1 LNSQRALKSTMK
13 NIFLAL
19 ILIGLTPKLY
29 AQRPQGGGP
38 GNFTK
43 LKIEGAVID
52 KETQEPLEYATI
64 SLVNERFPERIQ
76 GGITDTKGKFN
87 LEVFPGKY
95 DVTVEYI
102 GFDKI
107 TLKDKM
113 IQSNVDLGT
122 FQLEIAAEALEG
134 VELVGERTEV
144 EIRLDKRIYNVG
156 KDITVRGGSVADV
169 LDNVPSVSVDVE
181 GNVALRGNENVR
193 ILING
198 KPSGLVGLSG
208 PQGLR
213 SLPAESIEKVEVV
226 TSPSARYEA
235 SGTAGILNIIL
246 KKEELEGFNGSF
258 IVNGGLPTTYGGN
271 ATLNWRTKKMN
282 IFSTT
287 SLRNSESRGGGIFE
301 SENFNPVSFVNEDRD
316 YQRNRNSVFFNLGAE
331 YYFDD
336 KTSLVVSGF
345 VRKSNNESNNTTE
358 IDNLNSAGVVIDQFG
373 RYQFEEELD
382 NSQQLTAN
390 FTKKFDDKGHELI
403 IEFQTEA
410 SGENE
415 SDLAENTRTFNQES
429 DTTEDQKRTLLQM
442 DYVWP
447 VNENTQF
454 ELGYRGDYSFQET
467 DYNVFDLLDSGR
479 TVNNQLTNFLGF
491 TQNVNAAY
499 TQFGQ
504 KIDKFSYLMGLR
516 MEKTHIEIDQKTADI
531 YKEKDY
537 LDWFPTLNFSFEFT
551 EKENITLGYSRRIR
565 RPRSWSL
572 NPFRSLTSLTF
583 FRQGNPDLDPSYSN
597 LFDFG
602 YLKRWDKF
610 TFNGS
615 VYYQKATQVIERI
628 TESTGAFV
636 VVSEDPL
643 IELPEFR
650 STSVNISENIRTG
663 TEFTLTYTP
672 KRKVR
677 ISGNFNIFNS
687 ETIGSYKG
695 IALDREIV
703 SWFARI
709 NSSFPLPFGIN
720 TQLNGFYFGPRAN
733 AQTESKGVV
742 QFSGALNKPMFNDKA
757 TLSFRVSDILNSSR
771 RKSTTETADFRNY
784 TEFQWRQPSYIF
796 TFTYRI
802 NERKMDRRRNNR
814 GGQFDGG
821 GGEEPEF

>member
-1 LNSQRALKSTMK
+1 MK
-13 NIFLAL
+13 KNL
-19 ILIGLTPKLY
+19 IACLLLGSLINLY
-29 AQRPQGGGP
+29 GQRPSGP
-38 GNFTK
+38 PNTGNAP
-43 LKIEGAVID
+43 KIKITGIVLD
-52 KETQEPLEYATI
+52 KETQEPLEYATL
-64 SLVNERFPERIQ
+64 SLVNENFPDRIQ
-76 GGITDTKGKFN
+76 GGITDVNGKFD
-87 LEVFPGKY
+87 LEIFPGKY
-95 DVTVEYI
+95 NVTIEYI

-107 TLKDKM
+107 TLLDRTITNSENFGKFELD
-113 IQSNVDLGT
+113 
-122 FQLEIAAEALEG
+122 IAAESLNE

-181 GNVALRGNENVR
+181 GNIALRGNENVR

-246 KKEELEGFNGSF
+246 KKEELEGFNGS
-258 IVNGGLPTTYGGN
+258 IILNGGFPTTYGGN
-271 ATLNWRTKKMN
+271 ATLNWRTKKIN

-287 SLRNSESRGGGIFE
+287 SYRDSESRGGGIFE
-301 SENFNPVSFVNEDRD
+301 SENFNPVRFVNEDRD
-316 YQRNRNSVFFNLGAE
+316 YERNRKSVFLNLGAE
-331 YYFDD
+331 YLFDD
-336 KTSLVVSGF
+336 NTSLTVSGF
-345 VRKSNNESNNTTE
+345 IRRSDNGSTNTTE
-358 IDNLNSAGVVIDQFG
+358 IENLSSNGIIIDRFG
-373 RYQFEEELD
+373 RYQFEEEID
-382 NSQQLTAN
+382 NSQQFTAN
-390 FTKKFDDKGHELI
+390 FTKKFNDKGHELV
-403 IEFQTEA
+403 IEFQSEI
-410 SGENE
+410 SGEDEN
-415 SDLAENTRTFNQES
+415 DLAENTSTFNQES
-429 DTTEDQKRTLLQM
+429 STTEEQKRTLLQL

-447 VNENTQF
+447 INENTQF
-454 ELGYRGDYSFQET
+454 ELGYRGNFSFQET
-467 DYNVFDLLDSGR
+467 DYNVFDLLDSGK
-479 TVNNQLTNFLGF
+479 TQNIQLTNFLGF

-504 KIDKFSYLMGLR
+504 KIDQFSYLMGLR
-516 MEKTHIEIDQKTADI
+516 MEKTHIEIDQKTANI

-537 LDWFPTLNFSFEFT
+537 TDWFPTLNLSYEFN
-551 EKENITLGYSRRIR
+551 EKENVTIGYSRRVR

-597 LFDFG
+597 LVDLG

-628 TESTGAFV
+628 TEATGELV
-636 VVSEDPL
+636 VVSQDPL
-643 IELPEFR
+643 VELPEFR
-650 STSVNISENIRTG
+650 STSVNLSENARTG

-695 IALDREIV
+695 VPLDREII
-703 SWFARI
+703 SWFARV

-720 TQLNGFYFGPRAN
+720 TQLRGFYFGPRAN
-733 AQTESKGVV
+733 AQTESKGVLT
-742 QFSGALNKPMFNDKA
+742 FSGALNKSMFKDKA
-757 TLSFRVSDILNSSR
+757 TLSFQASDILNSSR

-784 TEFQWRQPSYIF
+784 TEFQWRRPTYIF
-796 TFTYRI
+796 TFTYKI
-802 NERKMDRRRNNR
+802 NERKNQRRRNNR
-814 GGQFDGG
+814 GDNFDSGDGG
-821 GGEEPEF
+821 GEDF

>member
-1 LNSQRALKSTMK
+1 MK
-13 NIFLAL
+13 NKFFALLFLGL
-19 ILIGLTPKLY
+19 ISTLF

-38 GNFTK
+38 GNFSK
-43 LKIEGAVID
+43 LKLTGIVVD

-64 SLVNERFPERIQ
+64 SLINKRFPERIQ
-76 GGITDTKGKFN
+76 GGITDAKGNFN
-87 LEVFPGKY
+87 LEVFPGQY
-95 DVTVEYI
+95 TISIEYI

-107 TLKDKM
+107 NIENKVLRE
-113 IQSNVDLGT
+113 NEDLGRIE
-122 FQLEIAAEALEG
+122 LEIAAETLQE

-181 GNVALRGNENVR
+181 GNIALRGNENVR

-258 IVNGGLPTTYGGN
+258 ILNGGFPTTYGGN
-271 ATLNWRTKKMN
+271 ATLNWRTKKLN
-282 IFSTT
+282 LFSTT

-301 SENFNPVSFVNEDRD
+301 SENFNPVRFVNEDRD
-316 YQRNRNSVFFNLGAE
+316 YQRFRNSIFFNLGAE
-331 YYFDD
+331 YFFND
-336 KTSLVVSGF
+336 KTSLTVSGF

-358 IDNLNSAGVVIDQFG
+358 IENLNASGLVIDRFG
-373 RYQFEEELD
+373 RYQFEEEVD
-382 NSQQLTAN
+382 NSQQFTAN

-410 SGENE
+410 SGEDE
-415 SDLAENTRTFNQES
+415 SDLAENTSTFNQES
-429 DTTEDQKRTLLQM
+429 ETLEDQSRTLLQM

-454 ELGYRGDYSFQET
+454 ELGYRGNFSTQET
-467 DYNVFDLLDSGR
+467 EYNVFDLLESGR
-479 TVNNQLTNFLGF
+479 TPNVQLTNFLGF

-504 KIDKFSYLMGLR
+504 KIEQFSYLMGLR
-516 MEKTHIEIDQKTADI
+516 MEKTHIEIDQRTSNI

-537 LDWFPTLNFSFEFT
+537 TDWFPTLNLSFEFSD
-551 EKENITLGYSRRIR
+551 KENITLGYSRRIR

-583 FRQGNPDLDPSYSN
+583 FREGNPDLDPSYSN
-597 LFDFG
+597 LYDLG

-615 VYYQKATQVIERI
+615 IYYQKATQVIERI
-628 TESTGAFV
+628 TEATGELV

-643 IELPEFR
+643 VELPQFR
-650 STSVNISENIRTG
+650 STSINLSENARTG
-663 TEFTLTYTP
+663 TEFTLTYSP
-672 KRKVR
+672 KRRVR

-695 IALDREIV
+695 VALDREII
-703 SWFARI
+703 SWFARL
-709 NSSFPLPFGIN
+709 NSSFPMPFGIN
-720 TQLNGFYFGPRAN
+720 TQFNGFYFGPRAN
-733 AQTESKGVV
+733 AQTESKGIVT
-742 QFSGALNKPMFNDKA
+742 FSGALNKPMLNDKA
-757 TLSFRVSDILNSSR
+757 TLSFRVSDILNSSK

-784 TEFQWRQPSYIF
+784 TEFQWRQPTYIF
-796 TFTYRI
+796 TFTYRV

-814 GGQFDGG
+814 GQNFGDGD
-821 GGEEPEF
+821 EQPDF

>member
-1 LNSQRALKSTMK
+1 MKRLIVALLLFGISLAAYSQ
-13 NIFLAL
+13 
-19 ILIGLTPKLY
+19 
-29 AQRPQGGGP
+29 GP
-38 GNFTK
+38 NNTNFRK
-43 LKIEGAVID
+43 IKIEGIVVD

-64 SLVNERFPERIQ
+64 SLLNERFPERIQ
-76 GGITDTKGKFN
+76 GGITDAQGKFN

-95 DVTVEYI
+95 NITLEYI

-107 TLKDKM
+107 TLKDKL
-113 IQSNVDLGT
+113 ISANQNFGT
-122 FQLEIAAEALEG
+122 FELEIAAESLNEI
-134 VELVGERTEV
+134 ELVGERTEV

-181 GNVALRGNENVR
+181 GNIALRGNENVR

-258 IVNGGLPTTYGGN
+258 IVNGGFPTTYGGN
-271 ATLNWRTKKMN
+271 ATLNWRTKKLN

-301 SENFNPVSFVNEDRD
+301 SENFDPVRFVNENRD
-316 YQRNRNSVFFNLGAE
+316 YQRNRNSIFFNLGAE
-331 YYFDD
+331 YLFDEN
-336 KTSLVVSGF
+336 TSLTLSGF
-345 VRKSNNESNNTTE
+345 VRRSNNESNNTTE
-358 IDNLNSAGVVIDQFG
+358 IDNLNPSGQIIDEFG
-373 RYQFEEELD
+373 RYQSEEEVD
-382 NSQQLTAN
+382 DSQQFTVN
-390 FTKKFDDKGHELI
+390 FTKKFDEKGHELI

-410 SGENE
+410 SGEDE
-415 SDLAENTRTFNQES
+415 SDLAENTRTFDQES
-429 DTTEDQKRTLLQM
+429 ESLEDQKRTLLQM

-447 VNENTQF
+447 INENTQF
-454 ELGYRGDYSFQET
+454 ELGYRGNFSLQET
-467 DYNVFDLLDSGR
+467 EYNVFDLLDAGR
-479 TVNNQLTNFLGF
+479 TPNTQLTNFLGF

-504 KIDKFSYLMGLR
+504 KINKFSYLMGLR
-516 MEKTHIEIDQKTADI
+516 MEKTHIEIDQRTSNI

-537 LDWFPTLNFSFEFT
+537 TDWFPTLNLSFEFSQ
-551 EKENITLGYSRRIR
+551 KENVTLGYSRRIR

-597 LFDFG
+597 LLDLG

-628 TESTGAFV
+628 TEATGELV
-636 VVSEDPL
+636 QVSQNPL
-643 IELPEFR
+643 VELPEFR
-650 STSVNISENIRTG
+650 FTSINLSENIRTG

-687 ETIGSYKG
+687 ETIGTYKG
-695 IALDREIV
+695 VALDRDIV
-703 SWFARI
+703 SWFARV
-709 NSSFPLPFGIN
+709 NSSFPLPLGIN
-720 TQLNGFYFGPRAN
+720 AQLRGFYFGPRAN
-733 AQTESKGVV
+733 AQTESKGIIT
-742 QFSGALNKPMFNDKA
+742 FSGALNKPMFKDKG

-784 TEFQWRQPSYIF
+784 TEFQWRQPTYVF

-802 NERKMDRRRNNR
+802 NERKNDRKRNNR
-814 GGQFDGG
+814 GNYSGG
-821 GGEEPEF
+821 GDEEPEF

>member
-1 LNSQRALKSTMK
+1 MK
-13 NIFLAL
+13 NKFFALLFLGL
-19 ILIGLTPKLY
+19 ISTLF

-38 GNFTK
+38 GNFSK
-43 LKIEGAVID
+43 LKLTGIVLD
-52 KETQEPLEYATI
+52 KETREPLEYATI
-64 SLVNERFPERIQ
+64 SLTNKRFPERIQ
-76 GGITDTKGKFN
+76 GGITDAKGNFN
-87 LEVFPGKY
+87 LEVFPGQY
-95 DVTVEYI
+95 TISIEYI

-107 TLKDKM
+107 NIENKDLRE
-113 IQSNVDLGT
+113 NEDLGRIE
-122 FQLEIAAEALEG
+122 LEIAAETLQE

-181 GNVALRGNENVR
+181 GNIALRGNENVR

-258 IVNGGLPTTYGGN
+258 ILNGGFPTTYGGN
-271 ATLNWRTKKMN
+271 ATLNWRTKKLN
-282 IFSTT
+282 LFSTT

-301 SENFNPVSFVNEDRD
+301 SENFNPVRFVNEDRD
-316 YQRNRNSVFFNLGAE
+316 YQRFRNSIFFNLGAE
-331 YYFDD
+331 YFFDD
-336 KTSLVVSGF
+336 KTSLTVSGF

-358 IDNLNSAGVVIDQFG
+358 IENLNASGLVIDRFG
-373 RYQFEEELD
+373 RYQFEEEVD
-382 NSQQLTAN
+382 NSQQFTAN

-410 SGENE
+410 SGEDE
-415 SDLAENTRTFNQES
+415 SDFAENTSTFNQES
-429 DTTEDQKRTLLQM
+429 ETLEDQSRTLLQM

-454 ELGYRGDYSFQET
+454 ELGYRGNFSTQET
-467 DYNVFDLLDSGR
+467 DYNVFDLLESGR
-479 TVNNQLTNFLGF
+479 TPNVQLTNFLGF

-504 KIDKFSYLMGLR
+504 KIEQFSYLMGLR
-516 MEKTHIEIDQKTADI
+516 MEKTHIEIDQRTSNI

-537 LDWFPTLNFSFEFT
+537 TDWFPTLNLSYEFS

-583 FRQGNPDLDPSYSN
+583 FREGNPDLDPSYSN
-597 LFDFG
+597 LYDLG

-615 VYYQKATQVIERI
+615 IYYQKATQVIERI
-628 TESTGAFV
+628 TEATGELV

-643 IELPEFR
+643 VELPQFR
-650 STSVNISENIRTG
+650 STSINLSENARTG

-672 KRKVR
+672 KRRVR

-695 IALDREIV
+695 VALDREII
-703 SWFARI
+703 SWFARL
-709 NSSFPLPFGIN
+709 NSSFPIPFGIN
-720 TQLNGFYFGPRAN
+720 TQFNGFYFGPRAN

-742 QFSGALNKPMFNDKA
+742 TFSGALNKPLFNDKA
-757 TLSFRVSDILNSSR
+757 TLSFRVSDILNSSK

-814 GGQFDGG
+814 GQNFGDGD
-821 GGEEPEF
+821 EQPDF

>member
-1 LNSQRALKSTMK
+1 MK
-13 NIFLAL
+13 KNL
-19 ILIGLTPKLY
+19 IACLLLGSLINLY
-29 AQRPQGGGP
+29 GQRPSGP
-38 GNFTK
+38 PNTGNAP
-43 LKIEGAVID
+43 KIKITGIVLD
-52 KETQEPLEYATI
+52 KETQEPLEYATL
-64 SLVNERFPERIQ
+64 SLVNKNFPDRIQ
-76 GGITDTKGKFN
+76 GGITDVNGKFD
-87 LEVFPGKY
+87 LEIFPGKY
-95 DVTVEYI
+95 NVTIEYI

-107 TLKDKM
+107 TLLDRTITNSENFGKFELD
-113 IQSNVDLGT
+113 
-122 FQLEIAAEALEG
+122 IAAESLNE

-181 GNVALRGNENVR
+181 GNIALRGNENVR

-246 KKEELEGFNGSF
+246 KKEELEGFNGS
-258 IVNGGLPTTYGGN
+258 IILNGGFPTTYGGN
-271 ATLNWRTKKMN
+271 ATLNWRTKKIN

-287 SLRNSESRGGGIFE
+287 SYRDSESRGGGIFE
-301 SENFNPVSFVNEDRD
+301 SENFNPVRFVNEDRD
-316 YQRNRNSVFFNLGAE
+316 YERNRKSVFLNLGAE
-331 YYFDD
+331 YLFDD
-336 KTSLVVSGF
+336 NTSLTVSGF
-345 VRKSNNESNNTTE
+345 IRRSDNGSTNTTE
-358 IDNLNSAGVVIDQFG
+358 IENLSANGIIIDRFG
-373 RYQFEEELD
+373 RYQFEEEID
-382 NSQQLTAN
+382 NSQQFTAN
-390 FTKKFDDKGHELI
+390 FTKKFNDKGHELV
-403 IEFQTEA
+403 IEFQSEI
-410 SGENE
+410 SGEDEN
-415 SDLAENTRTFNQES
+415 DLAENTSTFNQES
-429 DTTEDQKRTLLQM
+429 STTEEQKRTLLQL

-447 VNENTQF
+447 INENTQF
-454 ELGYRGDYSFQET
+454 ELGYRGNFSFQET
-467 DYNVFDLLDSGR
+467 DYNVFDLLDSGK
-479 TVNNQLTNFLGF
+479 TQNIQLTNFLGF

-504 KIDKFSYLMGLR
+504 KIDQFSYLMGLR
-516 MEKTHIEIDQKTADI
+516 MEKTHIEIDQKTANI

-537 LDWFPTLNFSFEFT
+537 TDWFPTLNLSYEFN
-551 EKENITLGYSRRIR
+551 EKENVTLGYSRRVR

-597 LFDFG
+597 LVDLG

-628 TESTGAFV
+628 TEATGELV
-636 VVSEDPL
+636 VVSQDPL
-643 IELPEFR
+643 VELPEFR
-650 STSVNISENIRTG
+650 STSVNLSENARTG

-695 IALDREIV
+695 VPLDREII
-703 SWFARI
+703 SWFARV

-720 TQLNGFYFGPRAN
+720 TQLRGFYFGPRAN
-733 AQTESKGVV
+733 AQTESKGVLT
-742 QFSGALNKPMFNDKA
+742 FSGALNKSMFKDKA
-757 TLSFRVSDILNSSR
+757 TLSFQASDILNSSR

-784 TEFQWRQPSYIF
+784 TEFQWRQPTYIF
-796 TFTYRI
+796 TFTYKI
-802 NERKMDRRRNNR
+802 NERKNQRRRNNR
-814 GGQFDGG
+814 GDNFDSGDGG
-821 GGEEPEF
+821 GEDF

>member
-1 LNSQRALKSTMK
+1 MK
-13 NIFLAL
+13 NKFFALLFLGL
-19 ILIGLTPKLY
+19 ISTLF

-38 GNFTK
+38 GNFSK
-43 LKIEGAVID
+43 LKLTGIVLD

-64 SLVNERFPERIQ
+64 SLTNKRFPERIQ
-76 GGITDTKGKFN
+76 GGITDAKGNFN
-87 LEVFPGKY
+87 LEVFPGQY
-95 DVTVEYI
+95 TISIEYI

-107 TLKDKM
+107 NIENKDLRE
-113 IQSNVDLGT
+113 NEDLGRIE
-122 FQLEIAAEALEG
+122 LEIAAETLQE

-181 GNVALRGNENVR
+181 GNIALRGNENVR

-258 IVNGGLPTTYGGN
+258 ILNGGFPTTYGGN
-271 ATLNWRTKKMN
+271 ATLNWRTKKLN
-282 IFSTT
+282 LFSTT

-301 SENFNPVSFVNEDRD
+301 SENFNPIRFVNENRD
-316 YQRNRNSVFFNLGAE
+316 YQRFRNSIFFNLGAE
-331 YYFDD
+331 YFFDD
-336 KTSLVVSGF
+336 KTSLTVSGF

-358 IDNLNSAGVVIDQFG
+358 IENLNASGLVIDRFG
-373 RYQFEEELD
+373 RYQFEEEVD
-382 NSQQLTAN
+382 NSQQFTAN

-410 SGENE
+410 SGEDE
-415 SDLAENTRTFNQES
+415 SDFAENTSTFNQES
-429 DTTEDQKRTLLQM
+429 ETLEDQSRTLLQM

-454 ELGYRGDYSFQET
+454 ELGYRGNFSTQET
-467 DYNVFDLLDSGR
+467 DYNVFDLLESGR
-479 TVNNQLTNFLGF
+479 TPNVQLTNFLGF

-504 KIDKFSYLMGLR
+504 KIEQFSYLMGLR
-516 MEKTHIEIDQKTADI
+516 MEKTHIEIDQRTSNI

-537 LDWFPTLNFSFEFT
+537 TDWFPTLNLSYEFS

-583 FRQGNPDLDPSYSN
+583 FREGNPDLDPSYSN
-597 LFDFG
+597 LYDLG

-615 VYYQKATQVIERI
+615 IYYQKATQVIERI
-628 TESTGAFV
+628 TEATGELV

-643 IELPEFR
+643 VELPQFR
-650 STSVNISENIRTG
+650 STSINLSENARTG

-672 KRKVR
+672 KRRVR

-695 IALDREIV
+695 VALDREII
-703 SWFARI
+703 SWFARL
-709 NSSFPLPFGIN
+709 NSSFPIPFGIN
-720 TQLNGFYFGPRAN
+720 TQFNGFYFGPRAN

-742 QFSGALNKPMFNDKA
+742 TFSGALNKPLFNDKA
-757 TLSFRVSDILNSSR
+757 TLSFRVSDILNSSK

-814 GGQFDGG
+814 GQNFGDGD
-821 GGEEPEF
+821 EQPDF

>member
-1 LNSQRALKSTMK
+1 MK
-13 NIFLAL
+13 NKFFALLFLGL
-19 ILIGLTPKLY
+19 ISTLF

-38 GNFTK
+38 GNFSK
-43 LKIEGAVID
+43 LKLTGIVLD
-52 KETQEPLEYATI
+52 KETREPLEYATI
-64 SLVNERFPERIQ
+64 SLTNKRFPERIQ
-76 GGITDTKGKFN
+76 GGITDAKGNFN
-87 LEVFPGKY
+87 LEVFPGQY
-95 DVTVEYI
+95 TISIEYI

-107 TLKDKM
+107 NIENKVLRE
-113 IQSNVDLGT
+113 NEDLGRIE
-122 FQLEIAAEALEG
+122 LEIAAETLQE

-181 GNVALRGNENVR
+181 GNIALRGNENVR

-258 IVNGGLPTTYGGN
+258 ILNGGFPTTYGGN
-271 ATLNWRTKKMN
+271 ATLNWRTKKLN
-282 IFSTT
+282 LFSTT

-301 SENFNPVSFVNEDRD
+301 SENFNPVRFVNEDRD
-316 YQRNRNSVFFNLGAE
+316 YQRFRNSIFFNLGAE
-331 YYFDD
+331 YFFND
-336 KTSLVVSGF
+336 KTSLTVSGF

-358 IDNLNSAGVVIDQFG
+358 IENLNASGLVIDRFG
-373 RYQFEEELD
+373 RYQFEEEVD
-382 NSQQLTAN
+382 NSQQFTAN

-410 SGENE
+410 SGEDE
-415 SDLAENTRTFNQES
+415 SDFAENTSTFNQES
-429 DTTEDQKRTLLQM
+429 ETLEDQSRTLLQM

-454 ELGYRGDYSFQET
+454 ELGYRGNFSTQET
-467 DYNVFDLLDSGR
+467 DYNVFDLLESGR
-479 TVNNQLTNFLGF
+479 TPNVQLTNFLGF

-504 KIDKFSYLMGLR
+504 KIEQFSYLMGLR
-516 MEKTHIEIDQKTADI
+516 MEKTHIEIDQRTSNI

-537 LDWFPTLNFSFEFT
+537 TDWFPTLNLSYEFS

-583 FRQGNPDLDPSYSN
+583 FREGNPDLDPSYSN
-597 LFDFG
+597 LYDLG

-615 VYYQKATQVIERI
+615 IYYQKATQVIERI
-628 TESTGAFV
+628 TEATGELV

-643 IELPEFR
+643 VELPQFR
-650 STSVNISENIRTG
+650 STSINLSENARTG

-672 KRKVR
+672 KRRVR

-695 IALDREIV
+695 VALDREII
-703 SWFARI
+703 SWFARL
-709 NSSFPLPFGIN
+709 NSSFPIPFGIN
-720 TQLNGFYFGPRAN
+720 TQFNGFYFGPRAN

-742 QFSGALNKPMFNDKA
+742 TFSGALNKPLFNDKA
-757 TLSFRVSDILNSSR
+757 TLSFRVSDILNSSK

-814 GGQFDGG
+814 GQNFGDGD
-821 GGEEPEF
+821 EQPDF

>member
-1 LNSQRALKSTMK
+1 MK
-13 NIFLAL
+13 NKFFALLFLGL
-19 ILIGLTPKLY
+19 ISTLF

-38 GNFTK
+38 GNFSK
-43 LKIEGAVID
+43 LKLTGIVLD

-64 SLVNERFPERIQ
+64 SLINKRFPERIQ
-76 GGITDTKGKFN
+76 GGITDAKGNFN
-87 LEVFPGKY
+87 LEVFPGQY
-95 DVTVEYI
+95 TISIEYI

-107 TLKDKM
+107 NIENKVLRE
-113 IQSNVDLGT
+113 NEDLGRIE
-122 FQLEIAAEALEG
+122 LEIAAETLQE

-181 GNVALRGNENVR
+181 GNIALRGNENVR

-258 IVNGGLPTTYGGN
+258 ILNGGFPTTYGGN
-271 ATLNWRTKKMN
+271 ATLNWRTKKLN
-282 IFSTT
+282 LFSTT

-301 SENFNPVSFVNEDRD
+301 SENFNPIRFVNEDRD
-316 YQRNRNSVFFNLGAE
+316 YQRFRNSIFFNLGAE
-331 YYFDD
+331 YFFND
-336 KTSLVVSGF
+336 KTSLTVSGF

-358 IDNLNSAGVVIDQFG
+358 IENLNASGLVIDRFG
-373 RYQFEEELD
+373 RYQFEEEVD
-382 NSQQLTAN
+382 NSQQFTAN
-390 FTKKFDDKGHELI
+390 FTKKFDEKGHELI

-410 SGENE
+410 SGEDE
-415 SDLAENTRTFNQES
+415 SDLAENTSTFNQES
-429 DTTEDQKRTLLQM
+429 ETLEDQSRTLLQM

-454 ELGYRGDYSFQET
+454 ELGYRGNFSTQET
-467 DYNVFDLLDSGR
+467 DYNVFDLLESGR
-479 TVNNQLTNFLGF
+479 TPNVQLTNFLGF

-504 KIDKFSYLMGLR
+504 KIEQFSYLMGLR
-516 MEKTHIEIDQKTADI
+516 MEKTHIEIDQRTSNI

-537 LDWFPTLNFSFEFT
+537 TDWFPTLNLSYEFS

-583 FRQGNPDLDPSYSN
+583 FREGNPDLDPSYSN
-597 LFDFG
+597 LYDLG

-615 VYYQKATQVIERI
+615 IYYQKATQVIESI
-628 TESTGAFV
+628 TEATGELV

-643 IELPEFR
+643 VELPQFR
-650 STSVNISENIRTG
+650 STSINLSENARTG

-672 KRKVR
+672 KRRVR

-695 IALDREIV
+695 VALDREII
-703 SWFARI
+703 SWFARL
-709 NSSFPLPFGIN
+709 NSSFPIPFGIN
-720 TQLNGFYFGPRAN
+720 TQFNGFYFGPRAN

-742 QFSGALNKPMFNDKA
+742 TFSGALNKPLFNDKA
-757 TLSFRVSDILNSSR
+757 TLSFRVSDILNSSK

-784 TEFQWRQPSYIF
+784 TEFQWRQPTYIF

-814 GGQFDGG
+814 GQNFGDGD
-821 GGEEPEF
+821 EQPDF

>member
-1 LNSQRALKSTMK
+1 MK
-13 NIFLAL
+13 NKFFALLFLGL
-19 ILIGLTPKLY
+19 ISTLF

-38 GNFTK
+38 GNFSK
-43 LKIEGAVID
+43 LKLTGIVLD
-52 KETQEPLEYATI
+52 KETREPLEYATI
-64 SLVNERFPERIQ
+64 SLTNKRFPERIQ
-76 GGITDTKGKFN
+76 GGITDAKGNFN
-87 LEVFPGKY
+87 LEVFPGQY
-95 DVTVEYI
+95 TISIEYI

-107 TLKDKM
+107 NIENKVLRE
-113 IQSNVDLGT
+113 NEDLGRIE
-122 FQLEIAAEALEG
+122 LEIAAETLQE

-181 GNVALRGNENVR
+181 GNIALRGNENVR

-258 IVNGGLPTTYGGN
+258 ILNGGFPTTYGGN
-271 ATLNWRTKKMN
+271 ATLNWRTKKLN
-282 IFSTT
+282 LFSTT

-301 SENFNPVSFVNEDRD
+301 SENFNPVRFVNEDRD
-316 YQRNRNSVFFNLGAE
+316 YQRFRNSIFFNLGAE
-331 YYFDD
+331 YFFND
-336 KTSLVVSGF
+336 KTSLTLSGF

-358 IDNLNSAGVVIDQFG
+358 IENLNASGLVIDRFG
-373 RYQFEEELD
+373 RYQFEEEVD
-382 NSQQLTAN
+382 NSQQFTAN

-410 SGENE
+410 SGEDE
-415 SDLAENTRTFNQES
+415 SDFAENTSTFNQES
-429 DTTEDQKRTLLQM
+429 ETLEDQSRTLLQM

-454 ELGYRGDYSFQET
+454 ELGYRGNFSTQET
-467 DYNVFDLLDSGR
+467 DYNVFDLLESGR
-479 TVNNQLTNFLGF
+479 TPNVQLTNFLGF

-499 TQFGQ
+499 SQFGQ
-504 KIDKFSYLMGLR
+504 KIEQFSYLMGLR
-516 MEKTHIEIDQKTADI
+516 MEKTHIEIDQRTSNI

-537 LDWFPTLNFSFEFT
+537 TDWFPTLNLSYEFS

-583 FRQGNPDLDPSYSN
+583 FREGNPDLDPSYSN
-597 LFDFG
+597 LYDLG

-615 VYYQKATQVIERI
+615 IYYQKATQVIERI
-628 TESTGAFV
+628 TEATGELV

-643 IELPEFR
+643 VELPQFR
-650 STSVNISENIRTG
+650 STSINLSENARTG

-672 KRKVR
+672 KRRVR

-695 IALDREIV
+695 VALDREII
-703 SWFARI
+703 SWFARL
-709 NSSFPLPFGIN
+709 NSSFPIPFGIN
-720 TQLNGFYFGPRAN
+720 TQFNGFYFGPRAN

-742 QFSGALNKPMFNDKA
+742 TFSGALNKPLFNDKA
-757 TLSFRVSDILNSSR
+757 TLSFRVSDILNSSK

-814 GGQFDGG
+814 GQNFGDGD
-821 GGEEPEF
+821 EQPDF

>member
-1 LNSQRALKSTMK
+1 MK
-13 NIFLAL
+13 NNFFALLFLGL
-19 ILIGLTPKLY
+19 ISILF

-38 GNFTK
+38 GNFSK
-43 LKIEGAVID
+43 LKLTGIVLD

-64 SLVNERFPERIQ
+64 SLINKRFPERIQ
-76 GGITDTKGKFN
+76 GGITDAKGNFN
-87 LEVFPGKY
+87 LDVFPGQY
-95 DVTVEYI
+95 TISIEYI

-107 TLKDKM
+107 NIENKVLRE
-113 IQSNVDLGT
+113 NEDLGRIE
-122 FQLEIAAEALEG
+122 LEIAAETLQE

-169 LDNVPSVSVDVE
+169 LDNLPSVSVDVE
-181 GNVALRGNENVR
+181 GNIALRGNENVR

-258 IVNGGLPTTYGGN
+258 ILNGGFPTTYGGN
-271 ATLNWRTKKMN
+271 ATLNWRTKKLN
-282 IFSTT
+282 LFSTT

-301 SENFNPVSFVNEDRD
+301 SENFNPVRFVNEDRD
-316 YQRNRNSVFFNLGAE
+316 YQRFRNSIFFNLGTE
-331 YYFDD
+331 YFFND
-336 KTSLVVSGF
+336 KTSLTVSGF

-358 IDNLNSAGVVIDQFG
+358 IENLNASGLVIDRFG
-373 RYQFEEELD
+373 RYQFEEEVD
-382 NSQQLTAN
+382 NSQQFTAN

-403 IEFQTEA
+403 IEFQTET
-410 SGENE
+410 SGEDE
-415 SDLAENTRTFNQES
+415 SDLAENTSTFNQES
-429 DTTEDQKRTLLQM
+429 ETHEDQSRTLLQM

-447 VNENTQF
+447 VNQNIQF
-454 ELGYRGDYSFQET
+454 ELGYRGNFSTQET
-467 DYNVFDLLDSGR
+467 DYNVFDLLESGR
-479 TVNNQLTNFLGF
+479 MPNVQLTNFLGF

-504 KIDKFSYLMGLR
+504 KIEQFSYLMGLR
-516 MEKTHIEIDQKTADI
+516 MEKTHIEIDQRTSNI

-537 LDWFPTLNFSFEFT
+537 TDWFPTLNLSFKFN

-583 FRQGNPDLDPSYSN
+583 FREGNPDLDPSYSN
-597 LFDFG
+597 LYDLG
-602 YLKRWDKF
+602 YLKRWGKF

-615 VYYQKATQVIERI
+615 IYYQKTTQVIERI
-628 TESTGAFV
+628 TEATGELV
-636 VVSEDPL
+636 VVSQDPL
-643 IELPEFR
+643 VELPQFR
-650 STSVNISENIRTG
+650 STSINLSENARTG

-672 KRKVR
+672 KRRVR

-695 IALDREIV
+695 VALDREII
-703 SWFARI
+703 SWFARL
-709 NSSFPLPFGIN
+709 NSSFPIPFGIN
-720 TQLNGFYFGPRAN
+720 TQFNGFYFGPRAN
-733 AQTESKGVV
+733 AQTESKGVLR
-742 QFSGALNKPMFNDKA
+742 FSGALNKPLFNDKA
-757 TLSFRVSDILNSSR
+757 TLSFRVSDILNSSK
-771 RKSTTETADFRNY
+771 RKSTTETSDFRNY
-784 TEFQWRQPSYIF
+784 TEFQWRQPTYIF

-814 GGQFDGG
+814 GRNFGE
-821 GGEEPEF
+821 GEEQPDF

>member
-1 LNSQRALKSTMK
+1 MK
-13 NIFLAL
+13 NKFFALLFLGL
-19 ILIGLTPKLY
+19 ISTLF

-38 GNFTK
+38 GNFSK
-43 LKIEGAVID
+43 LKLTGIVLD
-52 KETQEPLEYATI
+52 KETREPLEYATI
-64 SLVNERFPERIQ
+64 SLTNKRFPERIQ
-76 GGITDTKGKFN
+76 GGITDAKGNFN
-87 LEVFPGKY
+87 LEVFPGQY
-95 DVTVEYI
+95 TISIEYI

-107 TLKDKM
+107 NIENKVLRE
-113 IQSNVDLGT
+113 NEDLGRIE
-122 FQLEIAAEALEG
+122 LEIAAETLQE

-181 GNVALRGNENVR
+181 GNIALRGNENVR

-258 IVNGGLPTTYGGN
+258 ILNGGFPTTYGGN
-271 ATLNWRTKKMN
+271 ATLNWRTKKLN
-282 IFSTT
+282 LFSTT

-301 SENFNPVSFVNEDRD
+301 SENFNPVRFVNEDRD
-316 YQRNRNSVFFNLGAE
+316 YQRFRNSIFFNLGAE
-331 YYFDD
+331 YFFND
-336 KTSLVVSGF
+336 KTSLTLSGF

-358 IDNLNSAGVVIDQFG
+358 IENLNASGLVIDRFG
-373 RYQFEEELD
+373 RYQFEEEVD
-382 NSQQLTAN
+382 NSQQFTAN

-410 SGENE
+410 SGEDE
-415 SDLAENTRTFNQES
+415 SDFAENTSTFNQES
-429 DTTEDQKRTLLQM
+429 ETLEDQSRTLLQM

-454 ELGYRGDYSFQET
+454 ELGYRGNFSTQET
-467 DYNVFDLLDSGR
+467 DYNVFDLLESGR
-479 TVNNQLTNFLGF
+479 TPNVQLTNFLGF

-504 KIDKFSYLMGLR
+504 KIEQFSYLMGLR
-516 MEKTHIEIDQKTADI
+516 MEKTHIEIDQRTSNI

-537 LDWFPTLNFSFEFT
+537 TDWFPTLNLSYEFS

-583 FRQGNPDLDPSYSN
+583 FREGNPDLDPSYSN
-597 LFDFG
+597 LYDLG

-615 VYYQKATQVIERI
+615 IYYQKATQVIERI
-628 TESTGAFV
+628 TEATGELV

-643 IELPEFR
+643 VELPQFR
-650 STSVNISENIRTG
+650 STSINLSENARTG

-672 KRKVR
+672 KRRVR

-695 IALDREIV
+695 VALDREII
-703 SWFARI
+703 SWFARL
-709 NSSFPLPFGIN
+709 NSSFPIPFGIN
-720 TQLNGFYFGPRAN
+720 TQFNGFYFGPRAN

-742 QFSGALNKPMFNDKA
+742 TFSGALNKPLFNDKA
-757 TLSFRVSDILNSSR
+757 TLSFRVSDILNSSK

-814 GGQFDGG
+814 GQNFGDGD
-821 GGEEPEF
+821 EQPDF